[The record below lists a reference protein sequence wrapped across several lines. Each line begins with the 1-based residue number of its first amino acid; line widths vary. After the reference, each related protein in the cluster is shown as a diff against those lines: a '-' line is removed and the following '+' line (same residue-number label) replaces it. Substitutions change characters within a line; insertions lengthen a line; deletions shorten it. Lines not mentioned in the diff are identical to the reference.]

1 VHGEAEAKGIGMQN
15 RNILKVTRFSLLAVA
30 GLIVV
35 VVCLL
40 LVVGYGAAFRI
51 TLGAVPEYFAKCHP
65 GWNLTSWYE
74 HDDLY
79 IPVDDL
85 QRYLAKGCPEVEP
98 RNAPEPAEYISNSVF
113 LFFQRNLD
121 RWYFIGYRAGVDS
134 VIQTILPTWNWTF
147 KNHTWVRKGFV
158 LVLGLIALGVIAGL
172 RYILFS
178 RVS

>member
-1 VHGEAEAKGIGMQN
+1 MQD
-15 RNILKVTRFSLLAVA
+15 RNNLKITRFSLLAVA

-35 VVCLL
+35 VVCLP
-40 LVVGYGAAFRI
+40 LVIGYGSALQT
-51 TLGAVPEYFAKCHP
+51 TLGAVPEYFVKCLP

-74 HDDLY
+74 HDELF

-98 RNAPEPAEYISNSVF
+98 KNSPGPAEYISNSVF

-121 RWYFIGYRAGVDS
+121 RWYFTGYRAGVDS
-134 VIQTILPTWNWTF
+134 AIQTILPAWNWTF
-147 KNHTWVRKGFV
+147 KNHTWVRKAFMP
-158 LVLGLIALGVIAGL
+158 VLGLIVLGVFAGL